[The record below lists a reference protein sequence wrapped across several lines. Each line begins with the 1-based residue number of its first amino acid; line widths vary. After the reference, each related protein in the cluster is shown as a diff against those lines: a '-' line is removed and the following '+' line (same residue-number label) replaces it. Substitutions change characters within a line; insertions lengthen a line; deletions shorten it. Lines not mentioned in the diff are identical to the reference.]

1 MILREIDFGP
11 CLDAA
16 GTRGFFGRGYPFHR
30 IPLVGPMIWNFQGST
45 FVAKTT
51 TTPIQYGNMP
61 LKGSEHDFEPKH
73 WFPQCVWSDMQAQI
87 ALNSVGLSGPG
98 SFQLMVQQ
106 KWQKRTEPFMVSWAP
121 VGPETEWE
129 SQARRF
135 VRDWGIHMSGQNLQ
149 VGLQV
154 SLSCPNTGTDLA
166 KLVQKAHLLL
176 NILQQLCVPLV
187 VKLNVLVDPARA
199 IEISK
204 HPACDALC
212 ISNTVPFGELSDK
225 IDWHSIFPIGSPL
238 VRHNPAFGNGGLSG
252 KPLLPLV
259 IDWLQH
265 AFDAGLKKPI
275 NAGGGIL
282 EANDVDFLVENTS
295 LRPGID
301 SVFIGSIAMLNPLG
315 IRSTIRRAHKLLGQQ
330 KPASS

>member
-16 GTRGFFGRGYPFHR
+16 GTRGFFGRGYRFHR
-30 IPLVGPMIWNFQGST
+30 IPLVGPMIWNFTGST

-61 LKGSEHDFEPKH
+61 LRGSEYDFEPER
-73 WFPQCVWSDMQAQI
+73 WFPPCVWSDTQAQI
-87 ALNSVGLSGPG
+87 ALNAVGLSGPG
-98 SFQLMVQQ
+98 AYQLMAQQ

-121 VGPETEWE
+121 VGTETEWE
-129 SQARRF
+129 AQARRF
-135 VRDWGIHMSGQNLQ
+135 VRDWGIHMSGQKLQ

-176 NILQQLCVPLV
+176 DILQQLCVPIV
-187 VKLNVLVDPARA
+187 VKLNLLVDPARA
-199 IEISK
+199 VKIAE

-212 ISNTVPFGELSDK
+212 ISNTVPFGELPGE
-225 IDWHSIFPIGSPL
+225 IDWDQFFPTGSPL
-238 VRHNPAFGNGGLSG
+238 VRRNPAFGNGGLSG

-259 IDWLQH
+259 IDWLQR
-265 AFDAGLKKPI
+265 AFDAGFKKPV

-282 EANDVDFLVENTS
+282 EANDVDWLVKRAV
-295 LRPGID
+295 LRRGID
-301 SVFIGSIAMLNPLG
+301 SIFIGSIAILNPLD
-315 IRSTIRRAHKLLGQQ
+315 IRPTIRRAHKLLG
-330 KPASS
+330 